1 MATDWLNTD
10 VVVSSMLGRDNE
22 KSSGRRWFDELEAKL
37 VDEKENWAGSTVMEL
52 LLGKL
57 DAGPCKLLIEK
68 MLCVVGLLIT
78 EIGSEDVR
86 SAAET
91 EFDRLEEERMLCVA
105 RPVESV
111 GLRGSKLEVD
121 SDSDVELELM
131 SIGNDSGVDFEVD
144 LDLVDWEV
152 FPRKVNELRPEE
164 DRVAVGV
171 LLGRILLKSPCT
183 QLD

>member
-1 MATDWLNTD
+1 
-10 VVVSSMLGRDNE
+10 
-22 KSSGRRWFDELEAKL
+22 
-37 VDEKENWAGSTVMEL
+37 
-52 LLGKL
+52 
-57 DAGPCKLLIEK
+57 

-78 EIGSEDVR
+78 EIGIEDVR

-91 EFDRLEEERMLCVA
+91 EFDRLQVKRMLCVA

-144 LDLVDWEV
+144 LDFVDWEV
-152 FPRKVNELRPEE
+152 FPKKVNGLRPEE